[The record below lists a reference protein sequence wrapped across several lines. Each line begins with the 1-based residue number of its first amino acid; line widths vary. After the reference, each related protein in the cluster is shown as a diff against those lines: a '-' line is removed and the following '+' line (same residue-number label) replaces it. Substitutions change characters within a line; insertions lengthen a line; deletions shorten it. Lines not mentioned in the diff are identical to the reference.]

1 MRLDLEL
8 GTLRAFARE
17 AQSFVTPQTDPPVVV
32 VVVRG
37 VWGSEEARDMRE
49 VGLQTQVLP
58 GETKL
63 DVVVVVAV
71 VAVCCSG
78 VASLLVDA

>member
-1 MRLDLEL
+1 M
-8 GTLRAFARE
+8 LRAFARE

-32 VVVRG
+32 VVVVRG

-49 VGLQTQVLP
+49 VGLHTQVLP

-71 VAVCCSG
+71 VAVCSSG